1 MMPVGVLT
9 DCSCVLV
16 GGLLGTVLGSRFTPA
31 LREKLTMVLGFA
43 SVAIGINSIVKAN
56 QMTPVVI
63 AVIFGTLLGE
73 LLHLEEHITHVFG
86 AVTRKLPH
94 DEANFDMERYITV
107 VVLFCASGFGIYGV
121 LVEGMSGSPAVLQ
134 SKAVLDLCTAAVFAV
149 TLGVA
154 VAVIALP
161 MLAHIL
167 IGWQIRVDTPE
178 MLQDFISCGG
188 VLTIV
193 AGMRVS
199 GIKQYP
205 IANMIPA
212 LLLVLPA
219 SAIWQTLMV

>member
-1 MMPVGVLT
+1 MQLI
-9 DCSCVLV
+9 

-43 SVAIGINSIVKAN
+43 SIAIGINSIVKAN

-134 SKAVLDLCTAAVFAV
+134 SKAVLDLCTAAVFAHA
-149 TLGVA
+149 GGHAGA
-154 VAVIALP
+154 VL
-161 MLAHIL
+161 
-167 IGWQIRVDTPE
+167 
-178 MLQDFISCGG
+178 CGRSHCT
-188 VLTIV
+188 VCHARNV
-193 AGMRVS
+193 AGFYQLRRRADHCGRYAGQRHQAV
-199 GIKQYP
+199 P
-205 IANMIPA
+205 HR
-212 LLLVLPA
+212 
-219 SAIWQTLMV
+219 